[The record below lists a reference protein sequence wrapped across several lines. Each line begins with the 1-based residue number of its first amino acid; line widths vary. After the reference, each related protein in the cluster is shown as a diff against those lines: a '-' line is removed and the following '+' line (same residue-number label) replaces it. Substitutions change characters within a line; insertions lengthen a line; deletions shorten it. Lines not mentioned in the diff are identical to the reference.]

1 MLSKAQILFK
11 VFDKEDKANTRF
23 IIINSF
29 DRECVDRALF
39 LLHIC
44 VNMFNQHPDDI
55 SYASLLDAVRF
66 WRANKPSKKFRIPRM
81 DSNQNCQNNNE
92 SGFWSRAHVSAPT
105 RKNGHS
111 PPFEETVNTEHF
123 NTVNARLQNED
134 SEQNLR
140 QPSALVLSEFS
151 VQNSNVPHL
160 NQDDFS
166 RLTLTEFDQPVSYI
180 EDYFTEE
187 ARPRQDLELPTL
199 SVEEALDQFL
209 CALQKTFAGGIPL
222 SRLEELLHHPR
233 DQKAKIPPF
242 LFNII
247 LILHN
252 STGSTNLLE
261 LVQNNK
267 NYVHIT
273 TNDCLFVRF
282 SKYSGAEDFE
292 SFLIDESESARV
304 SFNANDKI
312 SMAVEEYA
320 IRMATVF
327 KEKPTVKIFT
337 SENFTSELQSD
348 FYACSIVR

>member
-1 MLSKAQILFK
+1 MLSKAQILF
-11 VFDKEDKANTRF
+11 KEDKANTRF

-66 WRANKPSKKFRIPRM
+66 WRANKPAKKYRIPRM

-92 SGFWSRAHVSAPT
+92 SGFWSRAHVSARS

-111 PPFEETVNTEHF
+111 PHMEETVNIDRY
-123 NTVNARLQNED
+123 NTVNARIQNEV
-134 SEQNLR
+134 SEQDLR

-151 VQNSNVPHL
+151 VQNSEVPHL

-166 RLTLTEFDQPVSYI
+166 RLTITEFDQPVSYI

-209 CALQKTFAGGIPL
+209 CALQKTFADGISL
-222 SRLEELLHHPR
+222 FHLEELLHHPH
-233 DQKAKIPPF
+233 DQPNIPPF
-242 LFNII
+242 LFNVI

-252 STGSTNLLE
+252 STRSTNLLE

-273 TNDCLFVRF
+273 KNDCLFVRF
-282 SKYSGAEDFE
+282 SKYSDAEDFE
-292 SFLIDESESARV
+292 SFLIEESEIARV
-304 SFNANDKI
+304 PFNANDKI